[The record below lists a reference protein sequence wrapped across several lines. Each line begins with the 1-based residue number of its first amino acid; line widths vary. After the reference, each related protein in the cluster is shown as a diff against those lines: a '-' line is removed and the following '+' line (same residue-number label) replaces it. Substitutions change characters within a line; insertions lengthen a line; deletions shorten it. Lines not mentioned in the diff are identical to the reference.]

1 MTNAAAGEALML
13 EILASIGHHYRWPDL
28 ATGK

>member
-13 EILASIGHHYRWPDL
+13 EVLASIAHHYRWPDL
-28 ATGK
+28 AKR